1 MSLRADFQIL
11 MPKKAVIVAIA
22 LFVAALHFVV
32 GPTYGGPARGF
43 VNGYLID
50 LLLPF
55 AVFLLTGLFEHPLLR
70 PAWSRGVAVFG
81 VGAAAETLQAVGVR
95 ALGSTFDPLD
105 YLMYAIGVVGGVA
118 FEKGVISRLSTPEA
132 ASRDRP

>member
-1 MSLRADFQIL
+1 

-22 LFVAALHFVV
+22 LFVASLHLVA
-32 GPTYGGPARGF
+32 GPNYEGPARVF

-55 AVFLLTGLFEHPLLR
+55 AMFLLTGLFEYPLLR
-70 PAWSRGVAVFG
+70 PAWIRGVAVFG
-81 VGAAAETLQAVGVR
+81 VGAGAETLQAMGVR

-105 YLMYAIGVVGGVA
+105 YLMYAIGVVGGVV
-118 FEKGVISRLSTPEA
+118 FEKAVISRLSTLEA
-132 ASRDRP
+132 APRDRP

>member
-1 MSLRADFQIL
+1 
-11 MPKKAVIVAIA
+11 MPKKVVIVAIA
-22 LFVAALHFVV
+22 LFVGSLHFVT
-32 GPTYGGPARGF
+32 GPNYEGPARAF

-55 AVFLLTGLFEHPLLR
+55 AVFLLTGLFEHPLVR
-70 PAWSRGVAVFG
+70 PAWIRGVAVLG

-105 YLMYAIGVVGGVA
+105 YLMYAIGVAGGVVV
-118 FEKGVISRLSTPEA
+118 EKAVISRLSTAKA
-132 ASRDRP
+132 APRNRS